1 MKSVSFAIAAVLL
14 SSASYAGA
22 AEVIVNTVSGLPTAM
37 QWGTLPGENSGGG
50 TAQVTTTA
58 PRSGNGSLEMTGDR
72 TRTQLG
78 IQYAPFTT
86 DLGAL
91 ADVRSLTFDWQIG
104 VGSTNNYNEDYTP
117 ALRLLIQNG
126 NTRQEL
132 IWEGAYNGVYGPQTV
147 QGVWYSSSASDLF
160 YITGGSVLEGRTIA
174 DWAAA
179 LTGARVSGISVG
191 VGSGATTGYRAFAD
205 NVTITRTNG
214 ATTYNFEAAAIAPPI
229 PEPSTW
235 ALLILGFGVVG
246 GAMRSRRTR
255 ATLAYAA

>member
-1 MKSVSFAIAAVLL
+1 MKSASVFAAAVLFAT
-14 SSASYAGA
+14 ASHAN
-22 AEVIVNTVSGLPTAM
+22 AETVIVNSVSGLPSAT
-37 QWGTLPGENSGGG
+37 QWGTYPGENTGGG

-58 PRSGNGSLEMTGDR
+58 PRSGNGSLEMSGDR

-78 IQYAPFTT
+78 IQYAPFRT

-91 ADVRSLTFDWQIG
+91 SDVRSLTFDWQIA
-104 VGSTNNYNEDYTP
+104 VGSTNPYNVDYTP

-132 IWEGAYNGVYGPQTV
+132 IWEGAYNGVYGPQTNP
-147 QGVWYSSSASDLF
+147 GVWYSSTASDLF
-160 YITGGSVLEGRTIA
+160 YITGGSVNEGRTIA
-174 DWAAA
+174 DWAGL

-205 NVTITRTNG
+205 NVTITRASG
-214 ATTYNFEAAAIAPPI
+214 ATTYNFESNAVPAV

-235 ALLILGFGVVG
+235 AMLILGFGIVG
-246 GAMRSRRTR
+246 GAMRSRRTSLR
-255 ATLAYAA
+255 LRYAA